1 MGTVDFAKSSP
12 SVWESPWEETTMCS
26 YKRLYLAAV
35 FGLFFVVT
43 CSSVPSAP
51 SALTTLRGKQG
62 GTIVYGVVDGA
73 TSPATA
79 MARILRNVQN
89 SCGEKPQVGRVF
101 RVRGSNSDAVFF
113 TVTNHAGGN
122 VPVAGML
129 IASQTGPQAVEAA
142 MVSDGAT
149 RFSSTMNPLL
159 SQLFGVWDPG
169 GAAPAPAGKASA
181 QEGAGGGVTLP
192 PMHQVSLA
200 DGTGTISLPAGWH
213 LDPQQSGMGMA
224 SVKGPQGEWLAL
236 NNYCFPWDTNN
247 PVVQGRLRQNIRF
260 QNEIDIPSNVDMTKY
275 FAAIFQRIRLSR
287 GQGPVPLQ
295 VASVQA
301 VPGSQGQCV
310 SVTGQLNP
318 DNTTMRELSGLM
330 CRATP
335 NQSGNYMFT
344 FTRSL
349 LPLGASE
356 QQRAT
361 ANAILASY
369 KPDMQRAQAIAGAQ
383 TAPIIAQMNQ
393 TYQAHTQALMAMTQQ
408 QIAFSQQRT
417 NATLARAQQVG
428 AEHDA
433 QNEAWRRGEDMQ
445 SRQVQGFS
453 NYILDQTVVQD
464 NNMYGNGTVGHGTL
478 WNSEA
483 DALVKANPNR
493 FEYVPT
499 QNYWRGT
506 DYVP

>member
-1 MGTVDFAKSSP
+1 
-12 SVWESPWEETTMCS
+12 MCS
-26 YKRLYLAAV
+26 YKQLCVSLI
-35 FGLFFVVT
+35 LCLLVVGA
-43 CSSVPSAP
+43 CSSVPPAQSP
-51 SALTTLRGKQG
+51 LQTINNPQG
-62 GTIVYGVVDGA
+62 GTIVYGLVNGA

-79 MARILRNVQN
+79 MAQVLRSVHN
-89 SCGEKPQVGRVF
+89 SCGERPQVGRVF
-101 RVRGSNSDAVFF
+101 RVRGTNSDAVFF
-113 TVTNHAGGN
+113 TVVNHPGGN
-122 VPVAGML
+122 VQVAGML
-129 IASQTGPQAVEAA
+129 IAAPTGPNKVEAGL
-142 MVSDGAT
+142 VSDAAA
-149 RFSSTMNPLL
+149 RFASTMNPMLR
-159 SQLFGVWDPG
+159 QLFSVWHPG
-169 GAAPAPAGKASA
+169 GAAAPTGKASA
-181 QEGAGGGVTLP
+181 PAAGSGAALPPMRQVTLP
-192 PMHQVSLA
+192 
-200 DGTGTISLPAGWH
+200 DGTGTVSLPAGWN
-213 LDPQQSGMGMA
+213 LDPKQSGMGIA

-393 TYQAHTQALMAMTQQ
+393 TYQAHTKALMAMTQQ